1 MNIFLHG
8 ALKELSPD
16 PITIKFN
23 RWDKIYHGLESQLP
37 EFRNKFKESDEYI
50 FVSGGKTLNA
60 DDLQFP
66 LTFNDLHIIPKIEGS
81 GVEVA
86 LILAGYYSA
95 WTVAATIITNIAI
108 SMAVSYV
115 VMSLSPK
122 PSFGA
127 SKGADKKDSY
137 YFNGATNVTEVGT
150 TLPIVYGEFVTGS
163 VVVSVGLET
172 IDIYVPPPPEEN
184 RPFNPLNLSP

>member
-1 MNIFLHG
+1 MKIHLHG
-8 ALKELSPD
+8 ALKQLSQD
-16 PITIKFN
+16 PIPCRSN
-23 RWDKIYHGLESQLP
+23 RWDLIYRGLESQLP
-37 EFRNKFKESDEYI
+37 EFRQKFKESDEYL
-50 FVSGGKTLNA
+50 FVSNGKTLTS

-66 LTFNDLHIIPKIEGS
+66 LIADELHIIPKIEGS

-95 WTVAATIITNIAI
+95 WTVAATIVTNIAI

-137 YFNGATNVTEVGT
+137 YFNGATNVTEVGS

>member
-1 MNIFLHG
+1 MKIYLHG
-8 ALKELSPD
+8 ALKQLFKD
-16 PITIKFN
+16 PITIKSN
-23 RWDKIYHGLESQLP
+23 RWDLIYRGLESQLP
-37 EFRNKFKESDEYI
+37 EFRNKFKDCNEYI

-66 LTFNDLHIIPKIEGS
+66 LTSDDLHIIPKIEGS

-95 WTVAATIITNIAI
+95 WTVAATIVTNIAI

-115 VMSLSPK
+115 IASLSPK

-127 SKGADKKDSY
+127 SKGADKKDSFF
-137 YFNGATNVTEVGT
+137 FNGATNVTDVGT
-150 TLPIVYGEFVTGS
+150 ALPIVYGEFVTGS

-184 RPFNPLNLSP
+184 IPFNPLNLSP